1 MNRRTFVSMLGA
13 LGASIPL
20 RAAAQAR
27 PPLIA
32 VLNIGNEEATKSNLD
47 AFRDEM
53 RKLGYEEGVK
63 YTVAVR
69 WSNASIQRLPELA
82 RELVALNPDVAVAH
96 QVVGAQA
103 LHRESPSTPIVMA
116 GGSGALQTGLV
127 QSLAR
132 PGGNVTGLLNLSDE
146 LTGKLFELMH
156 EIAPRATRVVALS
169 SGRGVVEAEVRA
181 QSRAAAKALGMTLV
195 DAVAESSSQLGA
207 IAERCSREH
216 CEAMVSLPDPTLG
229 SFAEAVTT
237 LAASM
242 RIPAVYSNTAFST
255 VGGLV
260 SYSSD
265 FLQISRRAAVY
276 VDKILK
282 GAKPGDLPIERP
294 TKFELVVNLKTAQ
307 GLGIKI
313 PQAILLRADRVIEA

>member
-1 MNRRTFVSMLGA
+1 MNRRSFLVTLGA
-13 LGASIPL
+13 LGASLPL
-20 RAAAQAR
+20 CAAAQAR
-27 PPLIA
+27 PPLVA
-32 VLNIGNEEATKSNLD
+32 VLNTGNEETTRSNLD
-47 AFRDEM
+47 AFRGAM
-53 RKLGYEEGVK
+53 RKLGYEENVS
-63 YTVAVR
+63 YRVAVR

-82 RELVALNPDVAVAH
+82 RELVALGPDVAVAH
-96 QVVGAQA
+96 QVVAAQA
-103 LHRESPSTPIVMA
+103 LHRESTSMPIVMA

-132 PGGNVTGLLNLSDE
+132 PGGEVTGLLNLSDE

-156 EIAPRATRVVALS
+156 EVAPRATRVVALS

-195 DAVAESSSQLGA
+195 DAVAESSAQLAA

-216 CEAMVSLPDPTLG
+216 CEAMVSLPDPTLS
-229 SFAEAVTT
+229 SFAEAVTA
-237 LAASM
+237 LAASV

-260 SYSSD
+260 SYSAD
-265 FLQISRRAAVY
+265 FLEISRRAAVY

-282 GAKPGDLPIERP
+282 GAKPADLPIERP

-307 GLGIKI
+307 SLGIKV
-313 PQAILLRADRVIEA
+313 PQALLLRADRVIDA